1 MDDLQVLKSK
11 AINGSLWGILE
22 RFSIQIIQFIVG
34 IILARILGPK
44 EFGLNA
50 ITVVFAGV
58 IQAII
63 DAGFEKSIIYQ
74 KEIRSI
80 QISTIFYVNLLLG
93 LLMTSILFIAAPF
106 IAIFFKEEMLTPILR
121 VVSAGIVIS
130 ALGQTQRT
138 LLLRDLKFKKLSY
151 TQILSTLTGGTAG
164 VILACNGFGV
174 WSLVYSIL
182 ISQTISLIIYWIKAG
197 WYPQWQFSFKSIKV
211 MMPYGSKILMT
222 SILYYF
228 NLQFINVIV
237 GRNYNTVQFGLFN
250 RGAKLPELI
259 TATIQGIIVKMAFPV
274 FSKLQDDNIKLTY
287 VFKKALTVTA
297 FFLFP
302 LIIIVFTCSKNLTIL
317 LFTEKWSGSIVFL
330 ELFCIIRLFDPIIGI
345 YKETLLAKGKASLLF
360 RIFLFIAVLNALLIL
375 VLINFGLINLL
386 IGCLGSM
393 VIQYIIYMH
402 FISLQLDVKISTQ
415 FGWLLPYL
423 IIFVSTILL
432 LKLENIY
439 FISLHLS
446 LIFDLCWKVV
456 SIVFIYIFLAFQC
469 KINEV
474 RFLLESVKKI
484 KKDVVNFIK
493 IKMALN

>member
-1 MDDLQVLKSK
+1 M
-11 AINGSLWGILE
+11 
-22 RFSIQIIQFIVG
+22 
-34 IILARILGPK
+34 
-44 EFGLNA
+44 
-50 ITVVFAGV
+50 
-58 IQAII
+58 
-63 DAGFEKSIIYQ
+63 
-74 KEIRSI
+74 
-80 QISTIFYVNLLLG
+80 
-93 LLMTSILFIAAPF
+93 
-106 IAIFFKEEMLTPILR
+106 
-121 VVSAGIVIS
+121 
-130 ALGQTQRT
+130 
-138 LLLRDLKFKKLSY
+138 
-151 TQILSTLTGGTAG
+151 
-164 VILACNGFGV
+164 
-174 WSLVYSIL
+174 
-182 ISQTISLIIYWIKAG
+182 
-197 WYPQWQFSFKSIKV
+197 
-211 MMPYGSKILMT
+211 
-222 SILYYF
+222 
-228 NLQFINVIV
+228 
-237 GRNYNTVQFGLFN
+237 
-250 RGAKLPELI
+250 PELI

-484 KKDVVNFIK
+484 KKDLVNFIK